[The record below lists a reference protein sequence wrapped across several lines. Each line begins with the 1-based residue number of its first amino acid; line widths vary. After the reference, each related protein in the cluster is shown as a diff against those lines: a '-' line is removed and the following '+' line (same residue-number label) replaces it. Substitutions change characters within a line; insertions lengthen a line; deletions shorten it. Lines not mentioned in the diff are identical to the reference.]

1 MPSLSFSLSNEALT
15 FVEALHLRFP
25 TEQAAAVL
33 DLSVWASRALHPQR
47 WEPLRCGLERQG
59 EAWVARLSRPENFHQ
74 FRVDVHHL
82 GPVQPEALL
91 QTLPPTPLEGL
102 KQQLR
107 GKHIVFLGCAR
118 DCATQVDASINRVA
132 ELGAL
137 FGRWQLLVFENDS
150 TDGTAA
156 RVMQRGASLPIE
168 LLQHPGL
175 AAALPQRTLRLALA
189 RNRLLDR
196 ARALRPDYICWLD
209 MDGLAG
215 PGQPGT
221 ESFLSNFQFEP
232 CWDAVFPVNAG
243 PYYDIWALRHPVLC
257 DYDFM
262 QQGAVMDA
270 ALGMPLARHFA
281 ASHLQVDWRQ
291 LQGWLPV
298 DSAFGGMGLYKAA
311 ALEGARYNG
320 WAEGREICEHVPFHA
335 ALRAAGRRLYLNPQ
349 FVVASHG

>member
-168 LLQHPGL
+168 LLQQPGL

-209 MDGLAG
+209 MAS
-215 PGQPGT
+215 PAPSRSSATSSSNPVGT
-221 ESFLSNFQFEP
+221 RYSPS
-232 CWDAVFPVNAG
+232 
-243 PYYDIWALRHPVLC
+243 
-257 DYDFM
+257 
-262 QQGAVMDA
+262 
-270 ALGMPLARHFA
+270 MPAPTTTSGRCATRCCATTTSCSRAR
-281 ASHLQVDWRQ
+281 
-291 LQGWLPV
+291 
-298 DSAFGGMGLYKAA
+298 
-311 ALEGARYNG
+311 
-320 WAEGREICEHVPFHA
+320 
-335 ALRAAGRRLYLNPQ
+335 
-349 FVVASHG
+349 